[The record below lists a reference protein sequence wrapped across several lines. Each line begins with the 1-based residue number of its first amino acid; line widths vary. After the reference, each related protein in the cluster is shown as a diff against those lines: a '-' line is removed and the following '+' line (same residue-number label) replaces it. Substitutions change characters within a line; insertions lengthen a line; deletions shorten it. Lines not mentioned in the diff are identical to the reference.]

1 MELKFRFA
9 SYYLS
14 SMGDEHKIK
23 EESKGKKLREKEKK
37 RDILWS
43 YQYWFRFFG
52 QNESWME
59 SDMQPLLPSPAIL
72 EELAALTHEIS
83 C

>member
-37 RDILWS
+37 RDIL
-43 YQYWFRFFG
+43 
-52 QNESWME
+52 
-59 SDMQPLLPSPAIL
+59 
-72 EELAALTHEIS
+72 
-83 C
+83 